1 MGLTRY
7 IHLAFA
13 LTGLLAWYLLAE
25 FAQMVCLSVM
35 EDVPFIAGLGL
46 GYWIALP
53 LAAGGTI
60 FCWRHPGV
68 WQWAN
73 DIAQELRKVTWP
85 GKDETKTSTIV
96 VIVMTI
102 IVSAF
107 LGLFDV
113 IWGSLTDLLQ

>member
-13 LTGLLAWYLLAE
+13 ITGLLAWYVLSEFTTLLCYA
-25 FAQMVCLSVM
+25 LM
-35 EDVPFIAGLGL
+35 EDVPSYVGLGL
-46 GYWIALP
+46 GTLVALP
-53 LAAGGTI
+53 IAAVGTI
-60 FCWRHPGV
+60 IAWRNPNV

-73 DIAQELRKVTWP
+73 DVAQELKRVTWP
-85 GKDETKTSTIV
+85 GRDETKTSTIV

-102 IVSAF
+102 IVSIF
-107 LGLFDV
+107 LGIFDL